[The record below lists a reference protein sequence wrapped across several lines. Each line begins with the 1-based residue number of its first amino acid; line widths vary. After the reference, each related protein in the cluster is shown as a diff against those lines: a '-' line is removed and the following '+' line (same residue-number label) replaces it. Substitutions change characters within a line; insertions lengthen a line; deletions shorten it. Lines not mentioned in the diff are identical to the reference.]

1 MVDMVRKS
9 HDLLA
14 KPSQRLASIA
24 HPLGEAARHCA
35 RCEDSGSVW
44 IVCPDAG
51 AVKVPCECQQRH
63 REAYHIGLADLG
75 AAAVFAGGCA
85 ALFMLL

>member
-1 MVDMVRKS
+1 MAGLVRGGRKTIAP
-9 HDLLA
+9 DA
-14 KPSQRLASIA
+14 RIASIA
-24 HPLGEAARHCA
+24 HPLSPVVHCA

-63 REAYHIGLADLG
+63 REAYHVGLADLG

>member
-1 MVDMVRKS
+1 MANRVRES
-9 HDLLA
+9 HKALA
-14 KPSQRLASIA
+14 AGGRQIASIA
-24 HPLGEAARHCA
+24 HPLGARTTHCE
-35 RCEDSGSVW
+35 RCDDSGSVW

-51 AVKVPCECQQRH
+51 AVKVPCECRRRESHRH
-63 REAYHIGLADLG
+63 GVGLVDIG

>member
-1 MVDMVRKS
+1 MADRVGEGHRAMVHGV
-9 HDLLA
+9 
-14 KPSQRLASIA
+14 QIASIA
-24 HPLGEAARHCA
+24 HPLGRATHCA

-51 AVKVPCECQQRH
+51 AVRVPCGCRRDAAQARH
-63 REAYHIGLADLG
+63 GIALADIG

-85 ALFMLL
+85 ALFLLL

>member
-1 MVDMVRKS
+1 MAEMVRGS
-9 HDLLA
+9 HAKLA
-14 KPSQRLASIA
+14 RNGRRIASIA
-24 HPLGEAARHCA
+24 HPLDERAAHCK
-35 RCEDSGSVW
+35 RCDDSGSVW

-51 AVKVPCECQQRH
+51 AVKVPCECRR
-63 REAYHIGLADLG
+63 REAHRHGVGLADLG

>member
-1 MVDMVRKS
+1 MADVVRGDHKA
-9 HDLLA
+9 LA
-14 KPSQRLASIA
+14 SGGRRIASIA
-24 HPLGEAARHCA
+24 HPLGARSEHCA
-35 RCEDSGSVW
+35 RCNDSGSVW

-51 AVKVPCECQQRH
+51 AVKVPCECRQRR
-63 REAYHIGLADLG
+63 RESYHIGLADVG

>member
-1 MVDMVRKS
+1 MGDMRQG
-9 HDLLA
+9 HAALA
-14 KPSQRLASIA
+14 KSGRQIASIA
-24 HPLGEAARHCA
+24 HPLGDTMARCA
-35 RCEDSGSVW
+35 HCEDSGSVW

-51 AVKVPCECQQRH
+51 AVKVPCHCRQQRH
-63 REAYHIGLADLG
+63 EGYHVGLADLG

>member
-1 MVDMVRKS
+1 MTDRVRGG
-9 HDLLA
+9 HEALA
-14 KPSQRLASIA
+14 NGGRRIASIA
-24 HPLGEAARHCA
+24 HPLGARDAHCA

-51 AVKVPCECQQRH
+51 AVKVPCDCRQRE
-63 REAYHIGLADLG
+63 REGYHIGLADVG
-75 AAAVFAGGCA
+75 AVAVFAGGCA

>member
-1 MVDMVRKS
+1 MAQVARGGIDAIRNS
-9 HDLLA
+9 GRALG
-14 KPSQRLASIA
+14 SIA
-24 HPLGEAARHCA
+24 HPLGLGAARCD
-35 RCEDSGSVW
+35 RCQDSGDVW

-51 AVKVPCECQQRH
+51 AVKVPCECRQQKH
-63 REAYHIGLADLG
+63 AAASVSLADLG